1 MRFALGSY
9 YDGSQSGPFAGSF
22 SRSGQ
27 VPGSAGSN
35 GFGGQAPAG
44 FMGQQSSSFADFLA
58 SHSPGLLPGRTI
70 PGQGAD
76 AASGQAVRDL
86 PHATTIVAAV
96 CAHSVVLAG
105 DRRATAGSMI
115 AKRDVEKVFRS
126 DEFSAMGYAG
136 TGSVGIEFV
145 RLFQVELEHYE
156 KMEGRSLS
164 LEGKANRL
172 AWMVRGNLGAAMQ
185 GLVVVPLFVGYDEN
199 TGRGRIFSYDVA
211 GGPYEESRFYSIGSG
226 SLFAR
231 GALKKLYSDDMP
243 VDAAVLACVQSL
255 YDAADDDSA
264 TGGPDLTRR
273 IFPVIATITADGF
286 RKLPE
291 AESEDYAQ
299 RVVQARMVRP
309 DGPVAP
315 LI

>member
-1 MRFALGSY
+1 MGSY
-9 YDGSQSGPFAGSF
+9 FDGSQSGPFGGDP
-22 SRSGQ
+22 RMSGR
-27 VPGSAGSN
+27 VPGSAGSS
-35 GFGGQAPAG
+35 PSG
-44 FMGQQSSSFADFLA
+44 FMGLQTSSFADFLA
-58 SHSPGLLPGRTI
+58 SHSPDLLPGRTVPGDAI
-70 PGQGAD
+70 QGTPGQTI
-76 AASGQAVRDL
+76 RDL

-96 CAHSVVLAG
+96 CDGGVVLAG

-172 AWMVRGNLGAAMQ
+172 AFMVRGNLGAAMQ
-185 GLVVVPLFVGYDEN
+185 GLVVVPLFVGYDEDS
-199 TGRGRIFSYDVA
+199 GHGRIFSYDVA
-211 GGPYEESRFYSIGSG
+211 GGPYEEHRFYSIGSG

-231 GALKKLYSDDMP
+231 GAMKKFYVDNMP
-243 VDAAVLACVQSL
+243 MPDAMLACVQAL

-273 IFPVIATITADGF
+273 IFPVVATVTADGF
-286 RKLPE
+286 SKLPDAE
-291 AESEDYAQ
+291 AEQVAQ
-299 RVVQARMVRP
+299 QVVQSRMTRP
-309 DGPVAP
+309 DGPPAP
-315 LI
+315 LLNG

>member
-1 MRFALGSY
+1 LGSY
-9 YDGSQSGPFAGSF
+9 FDGSQSGPFTPNPSV
-22 SRSGQ
+22 SGRG
-27 VPGSAGSN
+27 PGGT
-35 GFGGQAPAG
+35 GGTPSG
-44 FMGQQSSSFADFLA
+44 FMGLQTSSFTDFLA
-58 SHSPGLLPGRTI
+58 AHSPGLLPGRASH
-70 PGQGAD
+70 PGGD
-76 AASGQAVRDL
+76 AGISPAVRDL

-96 CAHSVVLAG
+96 CDGGVVLAG
-105 DRRATAGSMI
+105 DRRATLGNMI

-126 DEFSAMGYAG
+126 DDFSGMGYAG
-136 TGSVGIEFV
+136 TGSLGIEFV

-172 AWMVRGNLGAAMQ
+172 ATMVRGNLGAAMQ

-199 TGRGRIFSYDVA
+199 TGQGRIFSYDVA
-211 GGPYEESRFYSIGSG
+211 GGPYEEQRFYSIGSG

-231 GALKKLYSDDMP
+231 GALKKLYTDGMSADD
-243 VDAAVLACVQSL
+243 VVLACVQAL

-291 AESEDYAQ
+291 AESERISEQ
-299 RVVQARMVRP
+299 VVRERMHLP
-309 DGPVAP
+309 DGPSAP
-315 LI
+315 LHNG

>member
-1 MRFALGSY
+1 MGSY
-9 YDGSQSGPFAGSF
+9 FDGSQSGPFGGDP
-22 SRSGQ
+22 RMSGR
-27 VPGSAGSN
+27 VPGSAGSS
-35 GFGGQAPAG
+35 PSG
-44 FMGQQSSSFADFLA
+44 FMGLQTSSFADFLA
-58 SHSPGLLPGRTI
+58 SHSPDLLPGRTVPGDAI
-70 PGQGAD
+70 QGTPGQAI
-76 AASGQAVRDL
+76 RDL

-96 CAHSVVLAG
+96 CDGGVVLAG

-156 KMEGRSLS
+156 KMEGRPLS

-185 GLVVVPLFVGYDEN
+185 GLVVVPLFVGYDEDS
-199 TGRGRIFSYDVA
+199 GHGRIFSYDVA
-211 GGPYEESRFYSIGSG
+211 GGPYEEHRFYSIGSG

-231 GALKKLYSDDMP
+231 GALKKFYVDNMP
-243 VDAAVLACVQSL
+243 ARDAALACVQAL

-273 IFPVIATITADGF
+273 IFPVVATVTADGF
-286 RKLPE
+286 SKLGDAE
-291 AESEDYAQ
+291 AEEVAQ
-299 RVVQARMVRP
+299 QVVQSRMRQP
-309 DGPVAP
+309 DGPSAP
-315 LI
+315 LLNS

>member
-1 MRFALGSY
+1 MRFVLGSY
-9 YDGSQSGPFAGSF
+9 YDGSQSGPFAGGPG
-22 SRSGQ
+22 R
-27 VPGSAGSN
+27 VPGSAGHD
-35 GFGGQAPAG
+35 GRPPAG
-44 FMGQQSSSFADFLA
+44 FMGLQSSSFADFLA
-58 SHSPGLLPGRTI
+58 LHSPGLLPGRTV
-70 PGQGAD
+70 PGSGPAGD
-76 AASGQAVRDL
+76 PASGQAIRDL

-96 CAHSVVLAG
+96 CEHGVVLAG

-185 GLVVVPLFVGYDEN
+185 GLIVVPLFVGYDED
-199 TGRGRIFSYDVA
+199 TERGRIFSYDVA
-211 GGPYEESRFYSIGSG
+211 GGPYEEHRFYSIGSG

-231 GALKKLYSDDMP
+231 GAMKKLYVDDMP
-243 VDAAVLACVQSL
+243 VNEAALACVQAL

-273 IFPVIATITADGF
+273 IFPVIATITADGY

-291 AESEDYAQ
+291 AEAEVYAQ
-299 RVVQARMVRP
+299 RVVQERMVRP

-315 LI
+315 LT

>member
-1 MRFALGSY
+1 MGSNF
-9 YDGSQSGPFAGSF
+9 DGSQSGPFAGDP
-22 SRSGQ
+22 RTAGLGQGAAGAAPSGFLGLQ
-27 VPGSAGSN
+27 T
-35 GFGGQAPAG
+35 
-44 FMGQQSSSFADFLA
+44 SSFTDFLA
-58 SHSPGLLPGRTI
+58 SHSPGLLPGRVMPAA
-70 PGQGAD
+70 PGEPD
-76 AASGQAVRDL
+76 PRVPNQAIRDL

-96 CAHSVVLAG
+96 CDGGVVLAG

-126 DEFSAMGYAG
+126 DEFSGMGYAG

-172 AWMVRGNLGAAMQ
+172 AFMVRGNLGAAMQ
-185 GLVVVPLFVGYDEN
+185 GLVVVPLFVGYDEDS
-199 TGRGRIFSYDVA
+199 GHGRIFSYDVA
-211 GGPYEESRFYSIGSG
+211 GGPYEEQRFHSIGSG

-231 GALKKLYSDDMP
+231 GALKKLYTDGMSAGD
-243 VDAAVLACVQSL
+243 AVLACVQAL

-273 IFPVIATITADGF
+273 IFPVVATITADGF
-286 RKLPE
+286 RKLPAAE
-291 AESEDYAQ
+291 AEQIAEQ
-299 RVVQARMVRP
+299 VVRERMTRP
-309 DGPVAP
+309 DGPVAT
-315 LI
+315 LRNG

>member
-1 MRFALGSY
+1 MGSY
-9 YDGSQSGPFAGSF
+9 LDRSQSGPFAGDP
-22 SRSGQ
+22 RMSGRA
-27 VPGSAGSN
+27 PGAAGSP
-35 GFGGQAPAG
+35 PAG
-44 FMGQQSSSFADFLA
+44 FMNRQTSSFTDFLA
-58 SHSPGLLPGRTI
+58 SHSPGLLPGGTVPADMVQGT
-70 PGQGAD
+70 PGQAI
-76 AASGQAVRDL
+76 RDL

-96 CAHSVVLAG
+96 CDGGVVLAG

-126 DEFSAMGYAG
+126 DEFSAMGYSG

-172 AWMVRGNLGAAMQ
+172 AFMVRGNLGAAMQ
-185 GLVVVPLFVGYDEN
+185 GLVVVPLFVGYDEDS
-199 TGRGRIFSYDVA
+199 GHGRIFSYDVA
-211 GGPYEESRFYSIGSG
+211 GGPYEEHRFYSIGSG

-231 GALKKLYSDDMP
+231 GALKKFYVDDMP
-243 VDAAVLACVQSL
+243 VRDAVLACVQAL

-273 IFPVIATITADGF
+273 IFPSSPRSRPTASPSC
-286 RKLPE
+286 RKP
-291 AESEDYAQ
+291 
-299 RVVQARMVRP
+299 RP
-309 DGPVAP
+309 RKSRSRSCRAG
-315 LI
+315 

>member
-1 MRFALGSY
+1 MGSY
-9 YDGSQSGPFAGSF
+9 LDRNQSGPFAGDP
-22 SRSGQ
+22 RMSGR
-27 VPGSAGSN
+27 VPGAAGSP
-35 GFGGQAPAG
+35 PAG
-44 FMGQQSSSFADFLA
+44 FMNRQTSSFTDFLA
-58 SHSPGLLPGRTI
+58 SHSPGLLPGGTVPADMVQGT
-70 PGQGAD
+70 PGQAI
-76 AASGQAVRDL
+76 RDL
-86 PHATTIVAAV
+86 PHATTIVAVV
-96 CAHSVVLAG
+96 CDGGVVLAG
-105 DRRATAGSMI
+105 DRRATSGSMI

-126 DEFSAMGYAG
+126 DEFSAMGYSG

-172 AWMVRGNLGAAMQ
+172 AFMVRGNLGAAMQ
-185 GLVVVPLFVGYDEN
+185 GLVVVPLFVGYDEDS
-199 TGRGRIFSYDVA
+199 GHGRIFSYDVA

-231 GALKKLYSDDMP
+231 GALKKFYVDDMSAR
-243 VDAAVLACVQSL
+243 DAVLACVQAL

-273 IFPVIATITADGF
+273 IFPVIATVTADGF

-291 AESEDYAQ
+291 AEAEEIAQ
-299 RVVQARMVRP
+299 QVVQSRMIRP
-309 DGPVAP
+309 DGPSAP
-315 LI
+315 LLNN